1 MVLGMN
7 RGLPDVGAFSQLF
20 SLAEMAP
27 LGTVLMMAGFAMRRL
42 ELPGTPLA
50 PSPTPHYALVYGGG
64 TATGTTFCQLMR
76 LGSFLLIAVCS
87 PRSHELAKKS
97 QTVECF
103 DYHDPD
109 AAVDAIKKLTKGC
122 LKYVFDCIGSVDSAR
137 FCFRAIGRMAGHYE
151 TVHVPHE
158 AITRTRKTVKSGFT
172 VGLEV
177 TGLAIDIPA
186 PHGRAANPELRKFG
200 VDLAGMLKGLV
211 LHDGKIRPHPLRCTI
226 LASREPCT
234 GWRRSRRELSCHIQ
248 FVKDSV
254 GRWVGHKGLSVDLL
268 PIPEGT
274 LPQPTQL
281 HTEPPRRTE
290 MHFLR
295 RNKKPDNEAENNA
308 VDNARAAG
316 EEDNIDY
323 PHGLKL
329 ALIMTSA
336 YLSMFLVALDRLIV
350 STAIPKI
357 TDEFGAVGDVGWY
370 ASAYFMTNCAFQLLF
385 GRLYTF
391 FSVKIIFL
399 IGILI
404 FEVGSAV
411 CGAAPSSVAL
421 IVGRA
426 VAGLG
431 SAGIYAGA
439 VVVTVYSVPL
449 EKRTPYQAVVAAI
462 FGLTS
467 VLGPLMGGAF
477 TDSPATWRWCFYI
490 NLPIGAVAAVLL
502 ALLLQ
507 VPDRETTALPLKEKL
522 RRLDG
527 PGCVALLGGI
537 ISLLIALRWG
547 GTTYAWSS
555 GRIIALFV
563 VMGVCFIV
571 FIAIQ
576 IRVPGRATVPPHI
589 ITQRSIAASS
599 FSMFCSG
606 ATMMTTLYYL
616 PIWFQGVTG
625 VSAVGSGIRLL
636 PTVVAQVIA
645 SFVSGAGIQVFGEY
659 MPFML
664 VGNAVLCVGTGL
676 LTMLKVDT
684 TRAQWIGYQIPY
696 GAGLGATLQVPLVA
710 SQTVLP
716 LPDVPTGTSILIF
729 CQLLGGAIFVS
740 VGQNLFTNE
749 LVKRLK
755 GVPGVNVLTLLEQGA
770 TQITDNLS
778 DKAKPIVLEAYN
790 ASLRQPFICGV
801 ILSCLGYLGAL
812 GMDWRSIKRIK
823 KTTDTQTAG
832 DSETKERSQEST
844 AGGPLRT

>member
-1 MVLGMN
+1 MG
-7 RGLPDVGAFSQLF
+7 
-20 SLAEMAP
+20 
-27 LGTVLMMAGFAMRRL
+27 
-42 ELPGTPLA
+42 
-50 PSPTPHYALVYGGG
+50 
-64 TATGTTFCQLMR
+64 
-76 LGSFLLIAVCS
+76 
-87 PRSHELAKKS
+87 
-97 QTVECF
+97 
-103 DYHDPD
+103 
-109 AAVDAIKKLTKGC
+109 
-122 LKYVFDCIGSVDSAR
+122 
-137 FCFRAIGRMAGHYE
+137 GHYE
-151 TVHVPHE
+151 TGHVPHE

-172 VGLEV
+172 FGLEM

-186 PHGRAANPELRKFG
+186 PHGRATNPELRKFG
-200 VDLAGMLKGLV
+200 VDLAGMLEGL
-211 LHDGKIRPHPLRCTI
+211 LRGKIRPHPIKVYDTGLPGALHRLEEIKAGTI
-226 LASREPCT
+226 MPYPV
-234 GWRRSRRELSCHIQ
+234 
-248 FVKDSV
+248 VKDSV
-254 GRWVGHKGLSVDLL
+254 GRWVGHKGLGVDLL

-274 LPQPTQL
+274 LPQPSWPTQL
-281 HTEPPRRTE
+281 HPEPLKRTE

-295 RNKKPDNEAENNA
+295 RNEKPDNEAENNA
-308 VDNARAAG
+308 VENARAAG

-391 FSVKIIFL
+391 FSVKVIFL
-399 IGILI
+399 ISILI

-449 EKRTPYQAVVAAI
+449 EKRTPYQAIVAAI

-467 VLGPLMGGAF
+467 VLGPLIGGAF

-490 NLPIGAVAAVLL
+490 NLPIGTVAAGLL
-502 ALLLQ
+502 AFLLQ

-527 PGCVALLGGI
+527 PGCITLLGGI

-555 GRIIALFV
+555 GP
-563 VMGVCFIV
+563 
-571 FIAIQ
+571 IQ
-576 IRVPGRATVPPHI
+576 IRVPDRATVPPHI

-636 PTVVAQVIA
+636 PTVVAQVVA
-645 SFVSGAGIQVFGEY
+645 SFVSGAGIQVFGQY

-684 TRAQWIGYQIPY
+684 TQVQWIGYQVPY

-755 GVPGVNVLTLLEQGA
+755 GAPGVNVLTLLEQGA

-778 DKAKPIVLEAYN
+778 DEARPIVLEAYN
-790 ASLRQPFICGV
+790 ASLRQAFICGV

-812 GMDWRSIKRIK
+812 GMEWRSIKRIK

-844 AGGPLRT
+844 AGGAT